1 MLRPLGGPGREQPPA
16 LQPGD
21 RRRPQEIDYRPQA
34 GAGDADFYYRGQTGP
49 SVQGPYDKTYE
60 GRRDVFRER
69 DVDLRLQTGNR
80 SPEVLRAFD
89 LPDKEA
95 REHPQVVPTP
105 KSPVLDTKPRETV
118 GIPGEGSPES
128 SQPPMPVSSQESS
141 GNVDSSP
148 AAGKAPPR
156 TDGAGSPASTAV
168 AGGGDPEGGPS
179 G

>member
-21 RRRPQEIDYRPQA
+21 RRRPQELDYRPQA

-49 SVQGPYDKTYE
+49 SEHGPYDKTYE

-95 REHPQVVPTP
+95 REHPQVVPTVSQHVFLLLP
-105 KSPVLDTKPRETV
+105 LLMASVLSVELLVKCVLFSPALLLMSLIIHILSLPLSGQKLV
-118 GIPGEGSPES
+118 
-128 SQPPMPVSSQESS
+128 QPP
-141 GNVDSSP
+141 
-148 AAGKAPPR
+148 
-156 TDGAGSPASTAV
+156 
-168 AGGGDPEGGPS
+168 
-179 G
+179 

>member
-21 RRRPQEIDYRPQA
+21 RRRLQEIDYRPQA
-34 GAGDADFYYRGQTGP
+34 GAGDADFYYRGRTGP
-49 SVQGPYDKTYE
+49 SEQGPYNKTYE

-95 REHPQVVPTP
+95 REHPQVVPTVSQHLFLLLP
-105 KSPVLDTKPRETV
+105 LLTASVLPVELSVKCLY
-118 GIPGEGSPES
+118 
-128 SQPPMPVSSQESS
+128 
-141 GNVDSSP
+141 SSP
-148 AAGKAPPR
+148 LCCYLCR
-156 TDGAGSPASTAV
+156 
-168 AGGGDPEGGPS
+168 
-179 G
+179 